1 MAWETRKG
9 TKRQY
14 YTRSRR
20 VNGQVQR
27 EYLGCGELAR
37 LSAEID
43 TSARESQVNLRRI
56 AAQQRLREQE
66 QREAIYAAILAPLD
80 ALDVLCRAAMRRE
93 LNAAGYH
100 QHRWGEWRK
109 QRGGISK
116 GAVTN
121 SSAHHQA
128 RSDENSMDDN
138 RAASAAGTCLHGR

>member
-109 QRGGISK
+109 QRGGNSK
-116 GAVTN
+116 GAVTD
-121 SSAHHQA
+121 SSAHHRV

-138 RAASAAGTCLHGR
+138 RTASVAGARLHG

>member
-9 TKRQY
+9 TKKQY

-43 TSARESQVNLRRI
+43 AAARESQVNLRRI

-66 QREAIYAAILAPLD
+66 QREAIYAVILAPLD

-93 LNAAGYH
+93 LHAAGYH
-100 QHRWGEWRK
+100 QHRWGEWR
-109 QRGGISK
+109 
-116 GAVTN
+116 
-121 SSAHHQA
+121 
-128 RSDENSMDDN
+128 
-138 RAASAAGTCLHGR
+138 

>member
-43 TSARESQVNLRRI
+43 TAADEVQAALRTI
-56 AAQQRLREQE
+56 AAQQRRHDQE
-66 QREAIYAAILAPLD
+66 RREAIYGAILTPLD
-80 ALDVLCRAAMRRE
+80 ALDVLCQAAMRRE
-93 LNAAGYH
+93 LLAAGYH
-100 QHRWGEWRK
+100 QHKRGEWRK
-109 QRGGISK
+109 QRGGK
-116 GAVTN
+116 
-121 SSAHHQA
+121 
-128 RSDENSMDDN
+128 
-138 RAASAAGTCLHGR
+138 